1 MIGIQHLSTCHSSDV
16 VFGWI
21 VLTLD
26 YSTWICELS
35 IPDLLCF
42 PISLHS
48 SSSSPVHISSRSLS
62 SLPECVGATDPDM
75 SERNV
80 SDVEHACLRRL
91 QIAIATAQ
99 PCGTKLPCSV
109 VPSFPYL
116 RLFFFLHNAVR
127 SDNRIFWKDMRSSDL
142 CDCVR
147 LFKWDLWLQ
156 QWKLMKLVLS
166 VRDAVT
172 LIRMKLHYEENP
184 LPPRL
189 ALSSSLSLTHTLTLT
204 HTKSYMSVHHV

>member
-1 MIGIQHLSTCHSSDV
+1 MDLWTFHSRFIVFSYLTPFIFLISCAYLISVLVFSTRVCGSNRSGHVREECEWCGARLSPQTPDSHRHGTAMRNKTPLLRCS
-16 VFGWI
+16 FF
-21 VLTLD
+21 
-26 YSTWICELS
+26 S
-35 IPDLLCF
+35 IPAAF
-42 PISLHS
+42 
-48 SSSSPVHISSRSLS
+48 
-62 SLPECVGATDPDM
+62 
-75 SERNV
+75 
-80 SDVEHACLRRL
+80 
-91 QIAIATAQ
+91 
-99 PCGTKLPCSV
+99 
-109 VPSFPYL
+109 
-116 RLFFFLHNAVR
+116 FFFLHNAVR